1 MVMTEFFLLALSII
15 VGMLGYFLTQ
25 LSSDIKEIQRTI
37 HEMPK
42 EYLLKTDYALDIH
55 EMKDELKEQRKLI
68 DQIWK
73 TLREKN

>member
-1 MVMTEFFLLALSII
+1 MNELLIFGLAVI
-15 VGMLGYFLTQ
+15 VGMLGYFLAQ
-25 LSSDIKEIQRTI
+25 LSSDVKEIQKTVNNL
-37 HEMPK
+37 PK
-42 EYLLKTDYALDIH
+42 EYLLKQDYALDIH